1 MLTQYHTCD
10 DSGLKGLQIKAPGE
24 KENGKAALLSFMG
37 TKVFSARYFCKSRS
51 DPLRIK
57 GNTSLGN
64 SKRTHV
70 FAFSLGA
77 MVVPEPSQ

>member
-10 DSGLKGLQIKAPGE
+10 DSGLKGLQIKPPGE
-24 KENGKAALLSFMG
+24 KENEKAAPLSFMG
-37 TKVFSARYFCKSRS
+37 TKVLSARYFCKSQS

-64 SKRTHV
+64 SECTRV

-77 MVVPEPSQ
+77 MVAAEPSQ